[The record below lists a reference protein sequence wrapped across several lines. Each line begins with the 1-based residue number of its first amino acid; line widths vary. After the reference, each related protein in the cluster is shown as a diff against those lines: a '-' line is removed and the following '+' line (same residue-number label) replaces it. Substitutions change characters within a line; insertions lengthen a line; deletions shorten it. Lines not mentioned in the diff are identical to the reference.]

1 MGELPAAYERF
12 QRTYRRVWEAYDRL
26 GATVHQGGPIE
37 AKTRELVK
45 LGMAIGGRLEGAVR
59 SHAGRAL
66 EAGATRGEIEH
77 VVALAVTT
85 VGFPTAVAAFTWV
98 EDILK
103 RGGRPKR
110 RKPSERRGKTRRRSG
125 RRSARRR
132 APAG

>member
-1 MGELPAAYERF
+1 MGKLPAAYERF

-26 GATVHQGGPIE
+26 GARVHRSGPLDPRV
-37 AKTRELVK
+37 RELVK

-66 EAGATRGEIEH
+66 EAGAARGEIEH

-103 RGGRPKR
+103 GDGR
-110 RKPSERRGKTRRRSG
+110 RKRSRRSERRTA
-125 RRSARRR
+125 ARRR
-132 APAG
+132 

>member
-1 MGELPAAYERF
+1 MGKLPAAYERF
-12 QRTYRRVWEAYDRL
+12 QRAYRPVWEAYDRL
-26 GATVHQGGPIE
+26 GARAHKSGPLDPR
-37 AKTRELVK
+37 TRELVK

-110 RKPSERRGKTRRRSG
+110 SKRSKG
-125 RRSARRR
+125 HMKARRR
-132 APAG
+132 APLG